1 MTSLLLDAPGRRFL
15 EKLLRPSVVLIRLA
29 DRPVATGFFISRG
42 GWVCTAWHAVGLD
55 PSPVRVEWE
64 GGAFQAE
71 VELNASDL
79 DLLVLR
85 PAAGVPALDVP
96 PLPVATDRLDELSH
110 DLLATVAYAIDPAV
124 QLRPR
129 LYFGS
134 VTETARVGSREEIV
148 FQDLVEGDG
157 ISGAPILDLSV
168 LRVAGHVTF
177 APAKLRRLGGGTA
190 ARHLSAAFPALAEEW
205 RQAGERLE
213 RRVADFLSSRGGLA
227 IGDPLPPR
235 VRELLIRDHNHRIVQ
250 DYRQR
255 NVFDPDRYAPR
266 WLESEISQFLE
277 QEDAAALMVA
287 GLTGSGKTNLLLHLS
302 ESLDPEV
309 YLPVVLPCRN
319 ADDPDLL
326 RAGFAALG
334 LPYFTPAAA
343 VTLLGTF
350 PGRSWVFLFEGL
362 NEWPSF
368 RLEHFR
374 QTVLG
379 LASLI
384 RERGARNLKV
394 IFSVRSEFLQERLVD
409 FRAPGSAAGG
419 PLEPCMDLFFQAR
432 VGLRLPFL
440 ELICSEKPAEGE
452 ATSELQVL
460 YDHYRLLPGHRPK
473 TTFDQLSEPVRRMIS
488 LPLLLAIFVQRYNGK
503 EVPEVGLR
511 SSLIEDIILPI
522 LNQRGEASEVFR
534 QDAGDFLKGL
544 AGLVFERQ
552 DAGLGRPYREVKRQP
567 WQDRFI
573 LETLLSASPI
583 LSCTRAERDDLYI
596 SFRSDW
602 FYEHSLAGH
611 LWDQHYREGGEIS
624 TEILHQIL
632 HQATDSRAET
642 HLARAFVFLSEW
654 ALARGPWRPGLILRL
669 LALEERLDFARGF
682 VQSLLELV
690 QRHIGFAKAIE
701 TEQGE
706 PASSFVELLDASA
719 EVLPEAALRRLID
732 YAESLEIPGD
742 YGSILD
748 LLNVPA
754 RLWSRPL
761 PRDLAVRRLLAIAY
775 SLFSIHDIEAAYQ
788 RAQDPVLGD
797 LPAELAAKRQFV
809 LGRCLQHQQRY
820 PDALSEYA
828 KGVEGSSPFAYR
840 CRHQSAFIKF
850 LAESDYQGAR
860 AELEAIIPNPHLAE
874 EEDQGSEPRLL
885 HATCLVNLGEY
896 AAAEAALERVAE
908 ARRRTRRSHKEGT
921 ACRALA
927 DLHFR
932 RFRRGDA
939 VAAIGRAI
947 ECLETCSHYLS
958 FAYAL
963 EVEASILALLE
974 GATAQAVQRADRA
987 IEISRGHLPTLSWAL
1002 QTRALVGAVAGEDD
1016 AVSDHLAEARRQGL
1030 SPYQEAREQFVLL
1043 LRDFLG
1049 RRRPEPALAG
1059 EALTLRRAYEGQGW
1073 RWYPAILGLMLAS
1086 LAGETPSNPAAART
1100 LFGEDIEGEGL
1111 TRSYLFARIFPSV

>member
-29 DRPVATGFFISRG
+29 DRPVATGFFISSG

-71 VELNASDL
+71 VELKVSDL

-96 PLPVATDRLDELSH
+96 PLPVATDGLDELSH

-124 QLRPR
+124 KLHPR

-134 VTETARVGSREEIV
+134 AAETTRVGSREEIV

-157 ISGAPILDLSV
+157 ISGAPILDLSM

-177 APAKLRRLGGGTA
+177 APSRLRRLGGGTA

-205 RQAGERLE
+205 RQAGEGIE
-213 RRVADFLSSRGGLA
+213 RRIADFLSSRGGLA
-227 IGDPLPPR
+227 VGDPLPPR
-235 VRELLIRDHNHRIVQ
+235 VRELLIRDRNHRIVQ

-266 WLESEISQFLE
+266 WLESEISQFLK
-277 QEDAAALMVA
+277 QEDAAALMIA
-287 GLTGSGKTNLLLHLS
+287 GLTGSGKTNLLLHLA
-302 ESLDPEV
+302 ESLDPAV

-326 RAGFAALG
+326 RAGFAASG
-334 LPYFTPAAA
+334 LPYFAPEAA
-343 VTLLGTF
+343 VTLLETF
-350 PGRSWVFLFEGL
+350 PGRAWVFLFEGL

-379 LASLI
+379 LAGLI

-419 PLEPCMDLFFQAR
+419 PLEDCMDLFFQTR
-432 VGLRLPFL
+432 TGMRRPFV
-440 ELICSEKPAEGE
+440 ELFCSEERAEGE
-452 ATSELQVL
+452 AVSELQVL
-460 YDHYRLLPGHRPK
+460 YDHYRSLPGHRPK

-503 EVPEVGLR
+503 EVPEGGLR
-511 SSLIEDIILPI
+511 SSLIEDIVLPI

-534 QDAGDFLKGL
+534 QDAADFLKGL
-544 AGLVFERQ
+544 AGLVLERR
-552 DAGLGRPYREVKRQP
+552 DAGLGRSYREIKQQP

-602 FYEHSLAGH
+602 FYEYSLAGH
-611 LWDQHYREGGEIS
+611 LWDEHYRDGGEIP
-624 TEILHQIL
+624 EDVLRQIL
-632 HQATDSRAET
+632 NRATDSRVET
-642 HLARAFVFLSEW
+642 HLARAFVFLAEW
-654 ALARGPWRPGLILRL
+654 ALTRGPGRPGLIIRL
-669 LALEERLDFARGF
+669 FGLEERPDFARGF
-682 VQSLLELV
+682 VQSFLEFV
-690 QRHIGFAKAIE
+690 QRHVGFSQVIE
-701 TEQGE
+701 TGRGE
-706 PASSFVELLDASA
+706 PAGSFVDLLDASA
-719 EVLPEAALRRLID
+719 GELTETALRRLLD

-742 YGSILD
+742 YKSILE
-748 LLNVPA
+748 LLDVPT
-754 RLWSRPL
+754 RLWDRPL
-761 PRDLAVRRLLAIAY
+761 SGDLSSRRSLVIAY
-775 SLFSIHDIEAAYQ
+775 SYFSTHKIEAAYQ
-788 RAQDPVLGD
+788 RARDPALEG
-797 LPAELAAKRQFV
+797 LPAELASKRHFI
-809 LGRCLQHQQRY
+809 LGRCLQFQQRY
-820 PDALSEYA
+820 KEALGEFE
-828 KGVEGSSPFAYR
+828 KGAGGISSFAYR
-840 CRHQSAFIKF
+840 CRHQRAFIQF
-850 LAESDYQGAR
+850 MQESDYQGAR
-860 AELEAIIPNPHLAE
+860 AELETIIPNPHLAE

-885 HATCLVNLGEY
+885 HATCLVHLGEY
-896 AAAEAALERVAE
+896 AAAELVLDKVVA
-908 ARRRTRRSHKEGT
+908 ARRRLRRSHKEGT

-927 DLHFR
+927 DLHLR
-932 RFRRGDA
+932 RFRRDKAFA
-939 VAAIGRAI
+939 VIGRAV
-947 ECLETCSHYLS
+947 ECLDSIGHFLS
-958 FAYAL
+958 LAYAL
-963 EVEASILALLE
+963 EVEATILALLDGRIGE
-974 GATAQAVQRADRA
+974 AARKLDDVIARSQDHRP
-987 IEISRGHLPTLSWAL
+987 SLSWAL
-1002 QTRALVGAVAGEDD
+1002 QTRAMVGTLAGDD
-1016 AVSDHLAEARRQGL
+1016 SAVSDHLAEARRQTL
-1030 SPYQEAREQFVLL
+1030 SPYQGARERFILL
-1043 LRDFLG
+1043 FGDFLS
-1049 RRRPEPALAG
+1049 RRKPDPKLATEALA
-1059 EALTLRRAYEGQGW
+1059 LRQAYEERGW

-1086 LAGETPSNPAAART
+1086 LQGEVPSTPAEALA
-1100 LFGEDIEGEGL
+1100 LFGEDIDGEGL
-1111 TRSYLFARIFPSV
+1111 TRSYLFARIFPSF